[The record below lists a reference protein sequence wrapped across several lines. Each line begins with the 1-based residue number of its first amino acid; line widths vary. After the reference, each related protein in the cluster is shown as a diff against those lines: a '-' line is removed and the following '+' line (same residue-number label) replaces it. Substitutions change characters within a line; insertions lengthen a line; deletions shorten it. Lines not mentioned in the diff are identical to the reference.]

1 MRIID
6 KTATQVRS
14 LTPAEEEL
22 LVGFATGTL
31 GGPRLLQA
39 NQLLMKVRN
48 ANQWLAC
55 DCRNDAL
62 PVLNVT
68 LNGNTGTLFL
78 KNNPG
83 TAEHAAG
90 CPFSKDEREAAEREN
105 DPAPPAAWLP
115 PDTPLRLIG
124 DFRAGG
130 AGDGGEGSERRA
142 QQRLLALLLTW
153 IETSG
158 LNLYAT
164 HLKKDLT
171 GQFAELRSV
180 ASRYPL
186 LERVPASNYLET
198 RLDMKHMMMLKARL
212 REAKVFGNHRRHGL
226 LLDCVDQIKGRKL
239 FNNRNEDGFDFQ
251 GHHLYWGGSRT
262 SGPLLAL
269 MLYSPTS
276 AGSHYYELIHVASV
290 PVLSRAHLFPVYRD
304 EEREPLKALVSLV
317 DWMASK
323 GVKVQMRRPVIGGA
337 LADEVV
343 MTSDQDRVLSISLLE
358 QPLGPEPDA
367 ENFKRYADFKSP
379 ETFRKFVAGFFM
391 RER

>member
-6 KTATQVRS
+6 KTAAQVRS
-14 LTPAEEEL
+14 LTPAEDAL
-22 LVGFATGTL
+22 LVEFATGGLT
-31 GGPRLLQA
+31 GPRLLQA
-39 NQLLMKVRN
+39 NQMLMKVRN

-55 DCRNDAL
+55 DCRTDAL

-83 TAEHAAG
+83 TAEHAPG
-90 CPFSKDEREAAEREN
+90 CPFTKDEQEAAERAQ
-105 DPAPPAAWLP
+105 APVQPVAWLP
-115 PDTPLRLIG
+115 PDSPLRLIG
-124 DFRAGG
+124 DFRTG
-130 AGDGGEGSERRA
+130 ASASTNEPGERRE

-164 HLKKDLT
+164 HLKQDLT
-171 GQFAELRSV
+171 GQFAQLRAV

-186 LERVPASNYLET
+186 VERVPASNYLET

-212 REAKVFGNHRRHGL
+212 REATIFGNHRRHGL
-226 LLDCVDQIKGRKL
+226 LLDCIDQIKGRKV
-239 FNNRNEDGFDFQ
+239 FHYRSEEGFDFQ
-251 GHHLYWGGSRT
+251 GHHLYWGGQRT
-262 SGPLLAL
+262 CGPLLTLA
-269 MLYSPTS
+269 LYSPTTP
-276 AGSHYYELIHVASV
+276 GSHFYELIHVASV
-290 PVLSRAHLFPVYRD
+290 PVLSRGHLFPVYRD

-323 GVKVQMRRPVIGGA
+323 GVKVQMRRPVVGGQ
-337 LADEVV
+337 LMDELV

-358 QPLGPEPDA
+358 QPIGPEPDT